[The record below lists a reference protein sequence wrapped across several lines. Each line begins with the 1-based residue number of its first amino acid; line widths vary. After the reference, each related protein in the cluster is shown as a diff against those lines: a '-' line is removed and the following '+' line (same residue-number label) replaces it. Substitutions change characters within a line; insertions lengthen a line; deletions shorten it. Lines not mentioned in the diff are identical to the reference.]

1 MKKIGVQKIRIICRV
16 FSKKSALIVGFQKNS
31 AIFGIEKKKEELFMG
46 YSGYKKK
53 FVGTEYPGADNRG
66 FVPEHRYVAE
76 QKIGRQLRKGEVVHH
91 CDRNR
96 LNNVPENLIVFVD
109 KESHS
114 RYH

>member
-1 MKKIGVQKIRIICRV
+1 
-16 FSKKSALIVGFQKNS
+16 
-31 AIFGIEKKKEELFMG
+31 MG

-91 CDRNR
+91 CDRNQNLFIIR
-96 LNNVPENLIVFVD
+96 LPYD
-109 KESHS
+109 KSHML
-114 RYH
+114 YYDK